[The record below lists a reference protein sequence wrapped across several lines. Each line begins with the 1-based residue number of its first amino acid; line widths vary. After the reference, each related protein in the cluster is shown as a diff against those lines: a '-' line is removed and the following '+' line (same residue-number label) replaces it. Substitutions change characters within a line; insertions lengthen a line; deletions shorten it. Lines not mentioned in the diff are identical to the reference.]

1 MMPDFVVALVFIVY
15 SMLVLLSFGGLLTWV
30 ERKQAAVMSDRI
42 GANRA
47 YIRIPFTQVKLI
59 WLGLFHGMADGM
71 KMLLKENFKPK
82 THDAVGYFL
91 APFVVFAPV
100 LLVFAVI
107 PFGGTLDPGRLFPS
121 LASWFGGRTYPLQI
135 AQLDAG
141 LLIVFAFSGLT
152 IIGAMLAGWS
162 SENKFSLLGGLRA
175 GSQMISYELVLGL
188 TIMGLILVYG
198 TVDLG
203 DIVRQQSGTIGGVL
217 PAWGVFYQPF
227 AAFLFMTAAIAEN
240 KRIPFDLPEAESE
253 LVSGY
258 YTEYS
263 AMKMGLFMF
272 AEFIQIAIVGALFT
286 TMFLGGYNLPYMN
299 DAGFA
304 FPGGSVVPLS
314 HGLVVVLQLVGF
326 LAKVFLMCVIQI
338 QIRWSLPRFRYD
350 QMLSLAWKMLLPLSL
365 VNLSVTVVVLWLV
378 QGGRS

>member
-1 MMPDFVVALVFIVY
+1 
-15 SMLVLLSFGGLLTWV
+15 
-30 ERKQAAVMSDRI
+30 
-42 GANRA
+42 
-47 YIRIPFTQVKLI
+47 
-59 WLGLFHGMADGM
+59 
-71 KMLLKENFKPK
+71 
-82 THDAVGYFL
+82 
-91 APFVVFAPV
+91 
-100 LLVFAVI
+100 
-107 PFGGTLDPGRLFPS
+107 
-121 LASWFGGRTYPLQI
+121 
-135 AQLDAG
+135 
-141 LLIVFAFSGLT
+141 
-152 IIGAMLAGWS
+152 
-162 SENKFSLLGGLRA
+162 
-175 GSQMISYELVLGL
+175 
-188 TIMGLILVYG
+188 
-198 TVDLG
+198 
-203 DIVRQQSGTIGGVL
+203 VL